1 MLVSPFSLYDALIE
15 KIRREAETSRAGGE
29 GRIIAK
35 VNSINEPGIVDALYE
50 ASDAGVSIDLIVR
63 GICTLRP
70 GVSGLSENI
79 RVRSIVGR
87 FLEHSRVYYFGNNG
101 DAEFYCSSAD
111 WMERNLFHRNESCFE
126 IRQKAMKEQIM
137 RDLELFLAD
146 NCQAWTLEEDGSY
159 KRLTPG
165 TSEPVAAQT
174 EFLKLLAVV
183 D

>member
-1 MLVSPFSLYDALIE
+1 
-15 KIRREAETSRAGGE
+15 
-29 GRIIAK
+29 
-35 VNSINEPGIVDALYE
+35 
-50 ASDAGVSIDLIVR
+50 
-63 GICTLRP
+63 
-70 GVSGLSENI
+70 
-79 RVRSIVGR
+79 
-87 FLEHSRVYYFGNNG
+87 
-101 DAEFYCSSAD
+101 
-111 WMERNLFHRNESCFE
+111 MERNLFHRNESCFE